1 MQIFRKAIELGGR
14 TAAASEDS
22 LADDEAGQSHT
33 TKEVEERRI
42 KEAYNILEVNSY
54 DSVITETNHKQKIFQ
69 IKSSKDKD
77 KYYKVNALIRTC
89 TCPDFMFRHLKC
101 KHIAATETLNSSP
114 YVHYPHHS
122 SSYPRSAS

>member
-1 MQIFRKAIELGGR
+1 LQIFRKAIVLGGR
-14 TAAASEDS
+14 TAASEDS

-42 KEAYNILEVNSY
+42 KEAYNVLEVNSY
-54 DSVITETNHKQKIFQ
+54 ESVIIETNHEQKIFQ

-77 KYYKVNALIRTC
+77 KYYKVNAQTKTC
-89 TCPDFMFRHLKC
+89 TCPGFMFRRLKC
-101 KHIAATETLNSSP
+101 KHITATKILDSSP

-122 SSYPRSAS
+122 SSHPAS